1 MKLNKFKFKIKKLK
15 KFKKKKVK
23 ERSFSSELT
32 NHLFQIKHENFV
44 VK

>member
-15 KFKKKKVK
+15 KKKKVK